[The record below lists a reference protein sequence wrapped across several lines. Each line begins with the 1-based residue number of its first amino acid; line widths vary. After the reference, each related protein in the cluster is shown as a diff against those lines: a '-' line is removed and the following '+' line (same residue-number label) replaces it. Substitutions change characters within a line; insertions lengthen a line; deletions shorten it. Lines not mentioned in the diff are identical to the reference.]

1 MGDKSN
7 VRSSTSVDDLSQRL
21 KNAATDGFMA
31 QDVSDLLVHN
41 LSDQTLQATT
51 QAVDPSELDTEQVT
65 LVQFVLDAS
74 SSMTPHRQAMV
85 DAMRAIVKDL
95 QGYKQSD
102 QMLVS
107 AWQFDSSVK
116 LLFAAKKIA
125 DVTNDFDQYTTGGY
139 TVLYDGVKEALAAG
153 RTYAQELMDEDYQVR
168 MIVIILTDGE
178 DTGSNSKPSDSRAL
192 AQAMTAEEV
201 AILALVA
208 FQGPAQFDAKTIAND
223 LAIPN
228 VMEEDWSDDDA
239 VHASIKKLTGL
250 ISQSVIRASQ
260 TTVGASQN
268 SFFDA

>member
-1 MGDKSN
+1 MN
-7 VRSSTSVDDLSQRL
+7 DLSQKLRS
-21 KNAATDGFMA
+21 AAADGFMN

-65 LVQFVLDAS
+65 LVTFVVDAS
-74 SSMTPHRQAMV
+74 SSMSSHRQTMI
-85 DAMRAIVKDL
+85 DALNAIIKDL

-107 AWQFDSSVK
+107 SWQFDTTSK

-125 DVTNDFDQYTTGGY
+125 DVTDDFNSYAPNGY
-139 TVLYDGVKEALAAG
+139 TALYDSLEDALTAG

-168 MIVIILTDGE
+168 MIVVVLTDGE
-178 DTGSNSKPSDSRAL
+178 DNSSRTTASKVRKLSQAL
-192 AQAMTAEEV
+192 TVEET

-208 FQGPAQFDAKTIAND
+208 FQGYQQFDAKTIADN
-223 LAIPN
+223 LGIPN
-228 VMEEDWSDDDA
+228 VLEEDWSSNDA
-239 VHASIKKLTGL
+239 VHTSIKKLTGM
-250 ISQSVIRASQ
+250 ISASVIRASQ

-268 SFFDA
+268 SFFD